1 MREKDKV
8 EKFYETYEKTLNN
21 SLVKSFLQIKENQ
34 QLLEKAIWE
43 PTEENTKALDNKFR
57 EFYLKIRLIK
67 YVSNLI
73 YFYTIDF
80 DKRINKRNQRYNL
93 ILDGNANDSNENS
106 TILINNYAS
115 SNSTEQDYFNKDT
128 QPFNELIENEKLYE
142 IYNQLT
148 DKQKQILE
156 MIYVR
161 GFTNKEVADYF
172 EESPQNISNL
182 HKRALQR
189 IKEYLL
195 EKGR

>member
-1 MREKDKV
+1 MRENNRV
-8 EKFYETYEKTLNN
+8 ERFYEEHEKTLNN

-34 QLLEKAIWE
+34 QLLEKAILE
-43 PTEENTKALDNKFR
+43 PTEENTKTLDNKFR
-57 EFYLKIRLIK
+57 EFYLKVRLIK

-80 DKRINKRNQRYNL
+80 DKRINKRNQRFNL
-93 ILDGNANDSNENS
+93 ILDGKANDSHENS
-106 TILINNYAS
+106 TILINNCAS
-115 SNSTEQDYFNKDT
+115 SNSTEQDYFNDDT
-128 QPFNELIENEKLYE
+128 QSFNELIENEKLYE

-172 EESPQNISNL
+172 GETPQNISNL

-195 EKGR
+195 EKG

>member
-1 MREKDKV
+1 MREYNKV
-8 EKFYETYEKTLNN
+8 ERFYEEHEKTLNN

-34 QLLEKAIWE
+34 QLLEKAIQE

-57 EFYLKIRLIK
+57 EYYLKVRIIK

-73 YFYTIDF
+73 YYYTIDF
-80 DKRINKRNQRYNL
+80 DKRVNKRNQRFNL
-93 ILDGNANDSNENS
+93 VLDGTASDPHENS
-106 TILINNYAS
+106 TILNNKYAA
-115 SNSTEQDYFNKDT
+115 SNSTEQEYFNDT
-128 QPFNELIENEKLYE
+128 QSFNELIENEKLYL

-161 GFTNKEVADYF
+161 GFNNKEVADYF

>member
-1 MREKDKV
+1 MRENNKV
-8 EKFYETYEKTLNN
+8 ERFYKEYEKILNN

-34 QLLEKAIWE
+34 QLLEKAIQE
-43 PTEENTKALDNKFR
+43 PTEENTKALDSKFR
-57 EFYLKIRLIK
+57 EFYLKIRIIK

-73 YFYTIDF
+73 YYYTIDF

-93 ILDGNANDSNENS
+93 ILDGTVSDPHENS
-106 TILINNYAS
+106 TILINNFVS
-115 SNSTEQDYFNKDT
+115 SNSTEQDYFNDDT
-128 QPFNELIENEKLYE
+128 QSFNELIEYEKLYE

-148 DKQKQILE
+148 NKQKQILE

-161 GFTNKEVADYF
+161 GFTNKEVANYF
-172 EESPQNISNL
+172 GETPQNISNL